1 MKAIVIEKFGGPESL
16 VIKDVPILES
26 KQGEVGEW
34 AEWMPISGTERV
46 STVSTIQE
54 ESLKKALL
62 SQVSW
67 AALDVLLTVATLNIP
82 ESESQMLL
90 HSGQLQKNYGWQPS
104 QHHMLWRAPVSF
116 GIWRYQLRR
125 MLLFRR

>member
-1 MKAIVIEKFGGPESL
+1 
-16 VIKDVPILES
+16 
-26 KQGEVGEW
+26 
-34 AEWMPISGTERV
+34 MPISGIECV
-46 STVSTIQE
+46 GTVSTIQE
-54 ESLKKALL
+54 ENLKELL

-90 HSGQLQKNYGWQPS
+90 HLGQLQKNYIGTSWQPS
-104 QHHMLWRAPVSF
+104 QDRMLWCGPVSF

-125 MLLFRR
+125 MSLFRR